1 MQSKLT
7 TMPAGLLLSLPIKTL
22 QQLGDEHGETC
33 KLLLL
38 HLCLPLTHDCLLSLV
53 L

>member
-22 QQLGDEHGETC
+22 QQLGDEHGETSQ
-33 KLLLL
+33 LLLIN
-38 HLCLPLTHDCLLSLV
+38 LCLPLTHDCLRCLV
-53 L
+53 R